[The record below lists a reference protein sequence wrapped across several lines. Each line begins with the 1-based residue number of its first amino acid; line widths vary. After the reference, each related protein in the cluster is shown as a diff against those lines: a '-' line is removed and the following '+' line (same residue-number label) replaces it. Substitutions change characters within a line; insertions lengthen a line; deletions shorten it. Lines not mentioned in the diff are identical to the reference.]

1 MPNFCLEL
9 YYDTSWAVYAF
20 VVVKTLEKISTDLIY
35 GNVIPESYKVVLG
48 IRGPVRDDIVQ
59 GSGQWS
65 PQDRT

>member
-9 YYDTSWAVYAF
+9 YYDTSWLSVYAF

-48 IRGPVRDDIVQ
+48 IRH
-59 GSGQWS
+59 S
-65 PQDRT
+65 PG